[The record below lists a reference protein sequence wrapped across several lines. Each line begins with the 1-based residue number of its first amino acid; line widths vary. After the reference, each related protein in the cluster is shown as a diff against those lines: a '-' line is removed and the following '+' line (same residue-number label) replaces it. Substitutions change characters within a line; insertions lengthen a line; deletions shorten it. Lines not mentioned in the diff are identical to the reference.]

1 MRGHCGANEHKL
13 ASMELIKED
22 IFVSVEPIMDDIF
35 VILSLANTHYVLS
48 FLMSKQRRKKS
59 EPCSIWHP
67 IIFKVICK
75 KRRRLISKAAR

>member
-35 VILSLANTHYVLS
+35 VILSLANKHYVFS
-48 FLMSKQRRKKS
+48 FLMS
-59 EPCSIWHP
+59 CLWHP
-67 IIFKVICK
+67 IIFKVICA
-75 KRRRLISKAAR
+75 KRCDNDSSVC

>member
-35 VILSLANTHYVLS
+35 VILSLANIHYVIS
-48 FLMSKQRRKKS
+48 NVKAETKKIRTMLNMAPNHIQS
-59 EPCSIWHP
+59 HM
-67 IIFKVICK
+67 
-75 KRRRLISKAAR
+75 

>member
-35 VILSLANTHYVLS
+35 VILSLANIHYVFS

-59 EPCSIWHP
+59 EPCLIWQS
-67 IIFKVICK
+67 IIFIVICK
-75 KRRRLISKAAR
+75 KRRR

>member
-35 VILSLANTHYVLS
+35 VILSLANTNYVFS
-48 FLMSKQRRKKS
+48 FLMSKQRRKHS
-59 EPCSIWHP
+59 EPCLWHP